1 MVRRVNQMGELRV
14 SVQEAAVQDRVARA
28 AIDRLL
34 NPRSVAIVGAS
45 DRPGSLGASVLKNLV
60 EADFPGDIHLVNPK
74 REEIGGRPCVPDVSA
89 LPEGIDAAV
98 LAIPQGAVL
107 DAVKALAQR
116 GCGSA
121 VIFSAGFAEDGAEG
135 LARQEE
141 LARVAREAGMV
152 IEGPNCLGLVNFD
165 ANVALTFV
173 ELPPARAKG
182 AKKVG
187 VVSQS
192 GAMAAVLATT
202 MIARDVPLSCYISTG
217 NEAASGVEDYLDYLA
232 GDEDTAV
239 IAMIVEHFRK
249 PMEYLEA
256 VERARAKGKTVV
268 LLHPGS
274 SEAGRES
281 AATHTGAMAGDHAV
295 METLVTH
302 AGVIMVEGLEEL
314 GDVAEIALRCPSL
327 PGPDLAVVSESGAL
341 KAMMLDGAE
350 KLSLPLPK
358 LTDADS
364 PALREALPVFVP
376 VSNPLDITAQGLV
389 DSTLYNRTLAALGS
403 DDRIDT
409 ILVPLIQTDTHTS
422 HIKFAAVAQ
431 AVGELGGAKPVVVAG
446 VDEGGGVLD
455 EDIAALRKLGV
466 PYFPTPERALK
477 ALARLAHSRTGVRS
491 GSAPAPIRVD
501 GPAPGEVIPEYRAK
515 ALLAPHG
522 VLFSPGELATSAA
535 EARAIAERIGY
546 PVVLKAQAA
555 ALSHKSDAG
564 GVIINIADGDAL
576 EAAWS
581 KMQGDVAKAR
591 PGLELD
597 GLLVEGMGPRGVEM
611 IVGAKRDPSWGPVLL
626 VGFGGVAAELLHDA
640 VLLAPDLT
648 REEIKAKIRTL
659 RMAPLLE
666 GFRGAPMADLDALAA
681 TVEALG
687 AVVRGTPEIGELDLN
702 PVLVLPEG
710 EGALALDALISG

>member
-1 MVRRVNQMGELRV
+1 MSIEAVAV
-14 SVQEAAVQDRVARA
+14 SDRVAKA

-60 EADFPGDIHLVNPK
+60 GSDFPGEIHLVNPK
-74 REEIGGRPCVPDVSA
+74 REAIEGRPCVPDVAA

-98 LAIPQGAVL
+98 LAIPQAAVL
-107 DAVKALAQR
+107 DAVRALAAR

-141 LARVAREAGMV
+141 LARIAREAGMV

-182 AKKVG
+182 ARKVG
-187 VVSQS
+187 IVSQS

-202 MIARDVPLSCYISTG
+202 MIAREVPLSCYISTG

-232 GDEDTAV
+232 QDDETTV

-249 PMEYLEA
+249 PLQYLEA
-256 VERARAKGKTVV
+256 VRRAKDKGKHVV

-295 METLVTH
+295 METLVTR

-314 GDVAEIALRCPSL
+314 GDVAEMALRCPRL
-327 PGPDLAVVSESGAL
+327 PGRDLAVVSESGAL

-350 KLSLPLPK
+350 RLGLTLPRLG
-358 LTDADS
+358 DADS
-364 PALREALPVFVP
+364 PALREALPPFVP

-389 DSTLYNRTLAALGS
+389 DPTLYNRTIAALGS
-403 DDRIDT
+403 DARIGT
-409 ILVPLIQTDTHTS
+409 ILVPLIQTDTQTS
-422 HIKFAAVAQ
+422 HVKFTAVAQ
-431 AVGELGGAKPVVVAG
+431 AIGELGAGKPLVVAG
-446 VDEGGGVLD
+446 VDEGGGVF
-455 EDIAALRKLGV
+455 EADIAAIRALGV

-477 ALARLAHSRTGVRS
+477 ALARLVHSQTGAAGQS
-491 GSAPAPIRVD
+491 TLTPISIA
-501 GPAPGEVIPEYRAK
+501 GPAAGEVIPEYRAK

-522 VLFSPGELATSAA
+522 VKFSPGELARSPEDAREIAA
-535 EARAIAERIGY
+535 RIGY

-564 GVIINIADGDAL
+564 GVIVGIAD
-576 EAAWS
+576 EAALDSAWS
-581 KMQGDVAKAR
+581 RMQADVAASR
-591 PGLELD
+591 PGLILD

-611 IVGAKRDPSWGPVLL
+611 IVGAKRDPNWGPVLL
-626 VGFGGVAAELLHDA
+626 IGFGGVAAELLHDA

-648 REEIKAKIRTL
+648 REEIKAQVLTL
-659 RMAPLLE
+659 RMAPLLQ

-681 TVEALG
+681 TIETLG
-687 AVVRGTPEIGELDLN
+687 AIVRGTPEIGEVDLN

-710 EGALALDALISG
+710 EGVLALDALISG

>member
-1 MVRRVNQMGELRV
+1 MSVEAIAVPGRVG
-14 SVQEAAVQDRVARA
+14 RA

-60 EADFPGDIHLVNPK
+60 GSNFPGEIHLVNPK
-74 REEIGGRPCVPDVSA
+74 RDEIGGRPCVPDVSA
-89 LPEGIDAAV
+89 LPAGIDAAV

-107 DAVKALAQR
+107 EAVKALAQR
-116 GCGSA
+116 DCGSA
-121 VIFSAGFAEDGAEG
+121 VIFSAGFAEDGVEG

-141 LARVAREAGMV
+141 LARVARDAGMV

-173 ELPPARAKG
+173 ELPEARAKG
-182 AKKVG
+182 TRKVG

-217 NEAASGVEDYLDYLA
+217 NEAASGVEDYVDYLA
-232 GDEDTAV
+232 ADEGTAV

-249 PMEYLEA
+249 PQEYLAA
-256 VERARAKGKTVV
+256 VRRAREAGKSVV

-314 GDVAEIALRCPSL
+314 GDVAEMALRCPRL

-350 KLSLPLPK
+350 RLGLALPK
-358 LTDADS
+358 LSDADS
-364 PALREALPVFVP
+364 TALREALPPFVP

-389 DSTLYNRTLAALGS
+389 DPTLYNRTIAALGS

-422 HIKFAAVAQ
+422 HVKFAAVAQ
-431 AVGELGGAKPVVVAG
+431 AIGELDGCKPVVVAG
-446 VDEGGGVLD
+446 VDEGGGVLP
-455 EDIAALRKLGV
+455 EDIAAIRALGV

-477 ALARLAHSRTGVRS
+477 ALARLAQSRTTEAS
-491 GSAPAPIRVD
+491 AAAPAPIAIE
-501 GPAPGEVIPEYRAK
+501 GPAVGEVIPEYRAK

-522 VLFSPGELATSAA
+522 VQFSPGGLATRA
-535 EARAIAERIGY
+535 EDARAIADRIGY

-564 GVIINIADGDAL
+564 GVIVGIADGEAL
-576 EAAWS
+576 EAAWT
-581 KMQGDVAKAR
+581 KMQADVAKAR
-591 PGLELD
+591 PGLVLD
-597 GLLVEGMGPRGVEM
+597 GLLVEGMGARGVEM

-626 VGFGGVAAELLHDA
+626 VGFGGVAAELLHDV
-640 VLLAPDLT
+640 VLLPPDLT
-648 REEIKAKIRTL
+648 REEIKAKIGTL
-659 RMAPLLE
+659 RMVALLQ
-666 GFRGAPMADLDALAA
+666 GFRGAPVADLDALAA

-687 AVVRGTPEIGELDLN
+687 AVVRGTPEIGEVDLN
-702 PVLVLPEG
+702 PVLVLPQG
-710 EGALALDALISG
+710 QGALALDALISG